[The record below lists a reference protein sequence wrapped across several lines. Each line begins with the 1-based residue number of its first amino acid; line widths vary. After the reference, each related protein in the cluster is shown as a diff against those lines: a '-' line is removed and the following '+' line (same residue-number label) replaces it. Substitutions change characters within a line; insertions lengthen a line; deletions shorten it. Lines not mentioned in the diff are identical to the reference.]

1 MGLFLKTT
9 HVLSDRTPDGQNQE
23 PIGESGHLS
32 EDLVGPAEPLSILWN
47 EYHQINTF
55 LRRVRWLVTASEFT
69 GLHRLRV
76 DGNCFYRAFSY
87 SFVDA
92 ISKVAE
98 DEFKDRILRHVDSTL
113 EALKQS
119 GIVMRLLWTS
129 SNRFRAFLSA
139 LYHHPSAVISVRK
152 RLLALSTIYK

>member
-1 MGLFLKTT
+1 M
-9 HVLSDRTPDGQNQE
+9 
-23 PIGESGHLS
+23 
-32 EDLVGPAEPLSILWN
+32 SILWN
-47 EYHQINTF
+47 KYHQNNTF

-87 SFVDA
+87 AFVDA